1 MLNKVTKKQIDNA
14 FDYFMDTGRLEE
26 VNSDDR
32 YYIEILLKSI
42 ANRQN
47 VKLVFKKETLLDN
60 NEPDP
65 HYYK

>member
-1 MLNKVTKKQIDNA
+1 MLNKVTKKEIDDA

-26 VNSDDR
+26 VKSDDR

-47 VKLVFKKETLLDN
+47 VKLVFKRKTLLDN

-65 HYYK
+65 HY

>member
-1 MLNKVTKKQIDNA
+1 MLNKVSKKQIDDA

-42 ANRQN
+42 ANQQN
-47 VKLVFKKETLLDN
+47 VKLVFGE
-60 NEPDP
+60 E
-65 HYYK
+65 

>member
-1 MLNKVTKKQIDNA
+1 MLNKVTKKQINDA
-14 FDYFMDTGRLEE
+14 FEYFMDTGRLEE

-47 VKLVFKKETLLDN
+47 VKLIFGEE
-60 NEPDP
+60 NES
-65 HYYK
+65 

>member
-1 MLNKVTKKQIDNA
+1 MLNKVTKKQIDDA
-14 FDYFMDTGRLEE
+14 FDYFMNTGRLEE

-47 VKLVFKKETLLDN
+47 VKLIFGEE
-60 NEPDP
+60 NEQSTS
-65 HYYK
+65 

>member
-1 MLNKVTKKQIDNA
+1 MLNKVTRKEIDDA

-32 YYIEILLKSI
+32 HYIKILLKSI

-47 VKLVFKKETLLDN
+47 VKLIFGE
-60 NEPDP
+60 E
-65 HYYK
+65 

>member
-1 MLNKVTKKQIDNA
+1 MLNKVTKKQIDDA

-47 VKLVFKKETLLDN
+47 VKLVFEEEGDI
-60 NEPDP
+60 E
-65 HYYK
+65 

>member
-1 MLNKVTKKQIDNA
+1 MLNKVSKKQIDDA

-47 VKLVFKKETLLDN
+47 VKLIFGEE
-60 NEPDP
+60 NES
-65 HYYK
+65 

>member
-1 MLNKVTKKQIDNA
+1 MVNKVTRKEIDDA

-32 YYIEILLKSI
+32 YYIKILLKSI

-47 VKLVFKKETLLDN
+47 VKLIFGEE
-60 NEPDP
+60 NES
-65 HYYK
+65 